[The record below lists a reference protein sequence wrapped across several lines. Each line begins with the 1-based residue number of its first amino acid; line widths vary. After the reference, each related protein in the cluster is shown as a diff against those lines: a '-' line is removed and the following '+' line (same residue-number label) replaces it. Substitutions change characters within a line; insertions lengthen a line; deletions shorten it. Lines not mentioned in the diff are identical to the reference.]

1 MNCWNTDNLPTN
13 EISMTAESDTA
24 ETEPRYLTSGKMLPP
39 PREEA
44 RRTEEDVVAD
54 TRLTLYNARALEND
68 DFKRLPSDTV
78 TRGYLRIYAK
88 LLKLDVES
96 LVAAYEQTRRDAG
109 LDPEPV
115 DIVELNRRK
124 PNSGRPLWYF
134 IASIVVVLV
143 LLWILS
149 VWFLGNDGDT
159 PVSGAIESVVEPD
172 TLTANSV
179 SAPVVEP
186 SAAPELP
193 AESDESLDPGSTDIQ
208 SDEIGEAESVELPPS
223 ETTQPAPLDRLEL
236 TFTDECWLV
245 LTDAQGDV
253 PVTDSLQTGRPLNL
267 QGQAPFEDRM
277 GNAHAVQLSVNG
289 TADASADPAS
299 AR

>member
-1 MNCWNTDNLPTN
+1 M
-13 EISMTAESDTA
+13 
-24 ETEPRYLTSGKMLPP
+24 
-39 PREEA
+39 
-44 RRTEEDVVAD
+44 
-54 TRLTLYNARALEND
+54 TLYNVRALEND
-68 DFKRLPSDTV
+68 DFKRLPSDTF

-159 PVSGAIESVVEPD
+159 RSEEHTS
-172 TLTANSV
+172 
-179 SAPVVEP
+179 
-186 SAAPELP
+186 EL
-193 AESDESLDPGSTDIQ
+193 Q
-208 SDEIGEAESVELPPS
+208 SRGQLVC
-223 ETTQPAPLDRLEL
+223 RLLLEKKNK
-236 TFTDECWLV
+236 
-245 LTDAQGDV
+245 Q
-253 PVTDSLQTGRPLNL
+253 NK
-267 QGQAPFEDRM
+267 
-277 GNAHAVQLSVNG
+277 
-289 TADASADPAS
+289 
-299 AR
+299 